1 MKFNKG
7 NYELYVIDY
16 LERKL
21 SEEDYILFIK
31 FLKDHPEI
39 NEEIENFQALQ
50 LQSGDEH
57 FPDKHILKKNVRTS
71 QYQDDF
77 NNYCTAYLEGDLG
90 SAEKTNFENW
100 ISNHPEKANEL
111 ELFRKV
117 YLRADM
123 NIIFSPKSG
132 LKKRYIV
139 QNQIRLIS
147 ILTTAAAVIIFL
159 IIFFRPAD
167 NTDRNIISEDN
178 NTNLEV
184 ISEKEVLTEEILQI
198 NIENEQF
205 QNHQSAEK
213 LLTKEELNNTG
224 MEHGAWGM
232 EKILIEPVSS
242 ILAQLENHQSVRY
255 DKLKQQDQGEER
267 NFDDYKTLREFVNE
281 NILSGF
287 FSLDGRDEPEKT
299 TVWTLASNGLDGLN
313 NITDGGYAID
323 RETNENGALKR
334 VSLETPLLGISF
346 PVKNKLS
353 Q

>member
-57 FPDKHILKKNVRTS
+57 FPDKHILKKSGSTS

-147 ILTTAAAVIIFL
+147 ILSTAAAVIIFL

-224 MEHGAWGM
+224 ME
-232 EKILIEPVSS
+232 KILIEPVSS
-242 ILAQLENHQSVRY
+242 ILAQLENHQSVRF

-346 PVKNKLS
+346 PVKNKQS

>member
-1 MKFNKG
+1 
-7 NYELYVIDY
+7 
-16 LERKL
+16 
-21 SEEDYILFIK
+21 
-31 FLKDHPEI
+31 
-39 NEEIENFQALQ
+39 
-50 LQSGDEH
+50 
-57 FPDKHILKKNVRTS
+57 
-71 QYQDDF
+71 
-77 NNYCTAYLEGDLG
+77 
-90 SAEKTNFENW
+90 
-100 ISNHPEKANEL
+100 
-111 ELFRKV
+111 
-117 YLRADM
+117 M

-198 NIENEQF
+198 DIENEPF

-224 MEHGAWGM
+224 MEHEAWGM
-232 EKILIEPVSS
+232 EKIAIKPVSS
-242 ILAQLENHQSVRY
+242 LLAQVENHQSVRY

-287 FSLDGRDEPEKT
+287 FSLEGRDEPEKT
-299 TVWTLASNGLDGLN
+299 TVWTLASNSLDGLN
-313 NITDGGYAID
+313 NITNGGYAID

-346 PVKNKLS
+346 PVKNKQS